1 MPRLDDPELLSA
13 ASRALDELTR
23 RDRDTLEQAV
33 LDHKPIEEIARA
45 SLISIERAAF
55 WMDNARTQFR
65 EKLREQL
72 AQLGEVELSPTE
84 DLDLL
89 AEALRQNR
97 KPRVRQTVVLPRQAV
112 ESPVLD
118 APVTC
123 PKCGGRFHDHNN
135 QYAAYAKLAAEGRL
149 GLMIG
154 CTTCSLLFVP

>member
-23 RDRDTLEQAV
+23 RDRDTLEQAI
-33 LDHKPIEEIARA
+33 LDNKPIEEIARA

-65 EKLREQL
+65 EKLREKL
-72 AQLGEVELSPTE
+72 AQIGEAELSPTE

-97 KPRVRQTVVLPRQAV
+97 KPRARQTVVMSRQTL
-112 ESPVLD
+112 EIPVLD
-118 APVTC
+118 AAVTC
-123 PKCGGRFHDHNN
+123 PKCGARFHDHSN
-135 QYAAYAKLAAEGRL
+135 QYAAYAKLAAEGRI

-154 CTTCSLLFVP
+154 CTACSMLFVP